1 MALTIK
7 ARLILMGTLLAVVPT
22 VIVGLILSENA
33 LEEGKAAL
41 QESAMKQLII
51 SRELT
56 ANSIESYF
64 SFIDTQVHTLAQ
76 NISTIDAAKSFS
88 KAFDQIENRSS
99 SNHLAAY
106 YKDQFDVNFQKLN
119 AGDSSDP
126 AQLLAKLSPIARYYQ
141 ENYISNNSAP
151 LGEKDSLTSTGDNS
165 AYDKTH
171 QKFHPMFR
179 DFQQK
184 FGFYDVFIADAKT
197 GHVIYSVFKE
207 LDFATSLKTGSY
219 KDTGLGQAFK
229 TAVDGNRKGKTYL
242 TDFAP
247 YGPSY
252 NAAASFTSS
261 PIFSE
266 GEMIAVLIFQ
276 MPIDKIDAVMSHDS
290 NWESSGLGKTGQT
303 YLVGHDMIMRSN
315 DRLLLENKLLFLE
328 KIEVL
333 EMTPHAHKEV
343 ISRDTTIGLLKVDT
357 DSIKK
362 ALSGEEGFMLTNN
375 YFNEASLA
383 VYRPLKIFGMSWV
396 IVSEVAQDEAFLPVE
411 ELRKKIFKTLSYVSI
426 IALVVG
432 ALLGLLL
439 ANFIVKPIL
448 KMVDLMSNIAQGEGD
463 LTQRLPD
470 GGKDELSQLAKGINM
485 FISHIDKT
493 FSSILG
499 SVVRLKPI
507 SLDISNVNDKLSSA
521 ANHQKNQAEKVSL
534 CLVETQDSIERVE
547 GELEKIRDASKQ
559 GNETVHSSD
568 QVVLKVAEIM
578 EELSTEIIEAVDS
591 IIILKG
597 DTDRITGVIDVINN
611 IAEQTNLL
619 ALNAAIEA
627 ARAGEAGR
635 GFAVVADEVR
645 TLASKTRQSTDE
657 VAQMVDAIQ
666 KATLD
671 VVKRMEVSKSNAEQS
686 LERSKEA
693 TESLAQVTNAMDMMT
708 EKVEHISA
716 AIFSQQENFS
726 DMTSHYDGM
735 KNGFLDINEQTKRSN
750 NVGDDVTNLAN
761 NILTHINRFQV
772 TDKKW
777 STEQRNKL
785 RKNDDKNEP
794 DN

>member
-22 VIVGLILSENA
+22 VIVGLILSKNA

-41 QESAMKQLII
+41 QESAMKQLVI

-119 AGDSSDP
+119 AGDSSNPD
-126 AQLLAKLSPIARYYQ
+126 QLLAKLSPIARYYQ
-141 ENYISNNSAP
+141 ENYISNNKAP

-171 QKFHPMFR
+171 QKYHPMFR

-229 TAVDGNRKGKTYL
+229 TAIDGNRKGKTYL

-315 DRLLLENKLLFLE
+315 DRLLLENKPLFLE
-328 KIEVL
+328 KIDVL
-333 EMTPHAHKEV
+333 EMTPHTHKEV

-357 DSIKK
+357 DSVKR
-362 ALSGEEGFMLTNN
+362 ALSGEEGFLKSNN
-375 YFNEASLA
+375 YFDEPALA
-383 VYRPLKIFGMSWV
+383 VYRPLKIFGMDWI
-396 IVSEVAQDEAFLPVE
+396 IVSEVTQQEAFLPVVA
-411 ELRKKIFKTLSYVSI
+411 LRNQIFKTLSYVSI

-463 LTQRLPD
+463 LTQRLPES
-470 GGKDELSQLAKGINM
+470 GKDELSQLAKGINM

-521 ANHQKNQAEKVSL
+521 ADHQKSQAEKVSL

-578 EELSTEIIEAVDS
+578 EELSREIIEAVDS

-597 DTDRITGVIDVINN
+597 DTDRITGVIDVINS

-671 VVKRMEVSKSNAEQS
+671 VVRRMEVSKSNAEQS
-686 LERSKEA
+686 LGRSKEA

-716 AIFSQQENFS
+716 AIFSQQENFT

-761 NILTHINRFQV
+761 NILTHINRFKV

-777 STEQRNKL
+777 STERRNEM
-785 RKNDDKNEP
+785 RKPSENNESDD
-794 DN
+794 